1 MPRIFDN
8 IDQSLLPALRETL
21 KVAERA
27 DFCVG
32 YFNLRGWKSIDDLIE
47 RWAGGQGQQCRLL
60 VGMQRLP
67 HDELRDAMQRG
78 DSTYRMDNKT
88 ALQLKKRLAR
98 EFREQLITGTPTAE
112 DERGLQ
118 RLAKQLKSG
127 SLTTKLYLKHSLHA
141 KLYLLFRSD
150 PINPITGYLGSS
162 NLTYSGLSHQGE
174 LNIDVL
180 DQDAS
185 QKLSHWFEG
194 RWNGRW
200 CIDITTDLIDVI
212 NESWAREDLI
222 PPYHIYVNMAYHLSR
237 DARAGLTEFQIPHEF
252 GNRLLPF
259 QTAAVR
265 IAAHHLNER
274 GGVIIGDDVGLGKTL
289 MATALAKIFQEDHLT
304 DTLVICPKN
313 LVDMWQRYVDHYRL
327 YGTVLSL
334 TKVNSV
340 LPNLK
345 RFQIVLID
353 ESHNL
358 RNREGKRY
366 RAIQDY
372 IRKNQSKCIL
382 LSATPYNKSYL
393 DLSNQ
398 LRLFVNDEKDLGIR
412 PEKLLRSLGEAE
424 FIRNNQVSSR
434 SLVAF
439 EMSSYIDDWRELM
452 RLYMVRRTRSFIQ
465 THYATTDPETGRQF
479 LELSDGHRTYF
490 PDRVPLTV
498 SFTIDPNDPQ
508 DQYASLYDFA
518 VVDCINSLHL
528 PRYGLGN
535 YIQRNPERSPSE
547 SEDAI
552 LQGLSRAG
560 RRLMGFCR
568 TNLFKRLESSGAAFQ
583 LSIER
588 HVLRNYVFVYA
599 IENSLALPIGAQDVS
614 LLDPDHHDGD
624 SIVEDQ
630 SSEIGDDSRTSR
642 WVDWMSRS
650 EALYQLFSTKYRT
663 HFKWIDPSQFLPS
676 LKTDLLADAEVL
688 SGILRRT
695 GVWNPKRD
703 AKLESLY
710 ALISVKHANEKVVV
724 FSQFADTVRY
734 LESQLGARGVTMMSG
749 VTGDDDDPTDFA
761 TRFSPE
767 ANGRS
772 SELDMREELR
782 VLLATDVLSEG
793 QNLQDCSIVV
803 NFDLPWAIIRLVQ
816 RAGRVDRIGQKAGR
830 ILCYS
835 FLPTAGIEKVIG
847 LRARVRE
854 RLSQNADVLGTD
866 EAFFEDEQE
875 REDLVGLYSE
885 KSGILDGE
893 EDQDVDLAS
902 YAYQIW
908 QDAIK
913 QDPRLKEIIPR
924 LPSVVYATR
933 SHLPSQGDPSG
944 ALVYVQTTS
953 GNDVLA
959 RIDPDG
965 EIVTESQFEVL
976 RRARCPPNEPALPRL
991 ANHHDLVQRAFDH
1004 VHAETRTVGGQ
1015 LGSRT
1020 GVRYR
1025 VYQRLKRY
1033 LETGSDAA
1041 FDLSSAVEEIYRNP
1055 LSQSARD
1062 GLARQLRAGIN
1073 DRDLAA
1079 LVRTLWSARRLCITY
1094 EMGGSSESCIIC
1106 SLGLAPSN
1114 PTIESSQADNDH

>member
-8 IDQSLLPALRETL
+8 IDQSLLPALRSTL
-21 KVAERA
+21 NLSERA

-32 YFNLRGWKSIDDLIE
+32 YFNLRGWKAIDDLIE
-47 RWAGGQGQQCRLL
+47 RWPGGPGQQCRLL

-67 HDELRDAMQRG
+67 HDELRHAMRHG
-78 DSTYRMDNKT
+78 SSTYRMDNKT
-88 ALQLKKRLAR
+88 ALQLKKKLAS
-98 EFREQLITGTPTAE
+98 EFREQLVTGIPTAE

-127 SLTTKLYLKHSLHA
+127 TLTTKLYLKHPLHA
-141 KLYLLFRSD
+141 KLYLLFRND
-150 PINPITGYLGSS
+150 PINPVTGYLGSS
-162 NLTYSGLSHQGE
+162 NLTSSGLSHQGE

-180 DQDAS
+180 DHDAS
-185 QKLSHWFEG
+185 QKLSRWFED
-194 RWNGRW
+194 RWTERW
-200 CIDITTDLIDVI
+200 CIDITTDLIEVI
-212 NESWAREDLI
+212 DESWARDDLI

-252 GNRLLPF
+252 GKRLLPF

-274 GGVIIGDDVGLGKTL
+274 GGVIIGDVVGLGKTL
-289 MATALAKIFQEDHLT
+289 MATALAKIFQEDQLT
-304 DTLVICPKN
+304 DTLIICPKN
-313 LVDMWQRYVDHYRL
+313 LIDMWQRYVDNYRL
-327 YGTVLSL
+327 YGRVISL

-382 LSATPYNKSYL
+382 LSATPYNKSYS

-412 PEKLLRSLGEAE
+412 PEQLLRNIGEAE
-424 FIRNNQVSSR
+424 FVRNNQVSTR
-434 SLVAF
+434 SLAAF
-439 EMSSYIDDWRELM
+439 EKSSYIDDWRELM

-465 THYATTDPETGRQF
+465 THYAETDPETGRQF
-479 LELSDGHRTYF
+479 LELSDHKRTYF

-508 DQYASLYDFA
+508 DQYARLYDFA

-535 YIQRNPERSPSE
+535 YILPDPDRSLGE

-588 HVLRNYVFVYA
+588 HVLRNHVFIYA

-614 LLDPDHHDGD
+614 LLDPSSHDGD

-630 SSEIGDDSRTSR
+630 STEIGDGVRASQ
-642 WVDWMSRS
+642 WVDWTSRS
-650 EALYQLFSTKYRT
+650 RALYHLISTKFKT
-663 HFKWIDPSQFLPS
+663 HFRWIDPSLFSTS

-695 GVWNPKRD
+695 GVWNPERD
-703 AKLESLY
+703 AKLASLHK
-710 ALISVKHANEKVVV
+710 LISVEHRNEKVVV

-734 LESQLGARGVTMMSG
+734 LESQLGTRGVTMMSG

-767 ANGRS
+767 TNDRS
-772 SELDMREELR
+772 AEVDAHEELR

-816 RAGRVDRIGQKAGR
+816 RAGRVDRIGQKAAR

-835 FLPTAGIEKVIG
+835 FLPTAGIERVIG

-854 RLSQNADVLGTD
+854 RLSQNAEVLGTD

-908 QDAIK
+908 QDAVK
-913 QDPRLKEIIPR
+913 QNPRLKEIIPR

-933 SHLPSQGDPSG
+933 SHLGSQADPPG

-959 RIDPDG
+959 RIDSDG
-965 EIVTESQFEVL
+965 EVVTESQFEVL
-976 RRARCPPNEPALPRL
+976 RKARCTPDEPPLPRL
-991 ANHHDLVQRAFDH
+991 ANHHELVQRAFDH
-1004 VHAETRTVGGQ
+1004 VHAETGTVGGQ

-1033 LETGSDAA
+1033 LENEREAA
-1041 FDLSSAVEEIYRNP
+1041 VDLSSALEEIYRYP

-1062 GLARQLRAGIN
+1062 GLARQLRTGIA
-1073 DRDLAA
+1073 DHDLAA
-1079 LVRTLWSARRLCITY
+1079 LVRTLWAAGRLCIVY
-1094 EMGGSSESCIIC
+1094 EMGGASDSCIIC

-1114 PTIESSQADNDH
+1114 LTIESSRAENDH